1 MNKPRLRRD
10 IQPVP
15 ISMGSRQMITFVDPM
30 QLSEKSPA
38 IGRDA
43 VFILQML
50 DGNHDMRDIQMEMV
64 RRSGGSLVSIE
75 TIESFI
81 EQLDQAFLLESE
93 RFIEKKRAFVEEFE
107 GNPKRRPWHAD
118 KSYEADPERLR
129 ACIEETEADLPGL
142 DPDSCSSAVAGI
154 LAPHIDITVA
164 RTEYV
169 DVYRRL
175 KGRHYDLVVILGINH
190 QGMDGLYC
198 VSDKTFITPFG
209 EMASET
215 DFVREL
221 KRRVVHG
228 TIASSDFD
236 HKTEHSIE
244 FQTIFLKYYLEG
256 ETAIVP
262 VLCNSVHE
270 FVLGKKGI
278 FEDERYTSM
287 VKALQELISECSGD
301 VLIVAGVDF
310 SHIGP
315 KFGHSMPAGNLLA
328 SAQSNDETIISYL
341 KDSDPERIFAHCLE
355 TRDQYNVCGLPS
367 LLVFSALMN
376 GCRAELLAHK
386 AYDEKATRSAVTYA
400 SMMYTRP

>member
-15 ISMGSRQMITFVDPM
+15 ISMGSRQMITFVDPL

-50 DGNHDMRDIQMEMV
+50 DGNHDMRDIQMEMM
-64 RRSGGSLVSIE
+64 RLSGGSLVSLA
-75 TIESFI
+75 TIESFV

-107 GNPKRRPWHAD
+107 RNPKRRPWLAD
-118 KSYEADPERLR
+118 KSYEADPVGLR
-129 ACIEETEADLPGL
+129 AFIEETEAGLPEL
-142 DPDSCSSAVAGI
+142 DPDSCNIPVAGI

-190 QGMDGLYC
+190 HGMDGLYC
-198 VSDKTFITPFG
+198 VSDKTYITPFG
-209 EMASET
+209 EMTSDR

-221 KRRVVHG
+221 KSRVAHG
-228 TIASSDFD
+228 TLASSDFD

-244 FQTIFLKYYLEG
+244 FQTIFLQYYLEG
-256 ETAIVP
+256 EAAIVP

-270 FVLGKKGI
+270 FVLGKKAI
-278 FEDERYTSM
+278 SADERYISM
-287 VKALQELISECSGD
+287 VQGLKELIRERSGD
-301 VLIVAGVDF
+301 VLVVAGVDF

-328 SAQSNDETIISYL
+328 RAQANDESIIAYL
-341 KDSDPERIFAHCLE
+341 KDCDPEKMFAHCLE
-355 TRDQYNVCGLPS
+355 TQDQYNVCGLPS

-376 GCRAELLAHK
+376 GCRAELLSHK

-400 SMMYTRP
+400 SMVYIRP